1 MAEAALGAAQVVVM
15 VVAVARPI
23 VARGGASAA
32 RDGGGQGSPRW
43 WPPWT
48 NLAAPQ
54 ARPRCCPGTSKVST
68 TSTGLAEAGGR

>member
-23 VARGGASAA
+23 VARGGRVMA

-43 WPPWT
+43 WPPWA
-48 NLAAPQ
+48 NVAAP
-54 ARPRCCPGTSKVST
+54 RGSPRGVRRLPGYPDRAHRGAWAIS
-68 TSTGLAEAGGR
+68 